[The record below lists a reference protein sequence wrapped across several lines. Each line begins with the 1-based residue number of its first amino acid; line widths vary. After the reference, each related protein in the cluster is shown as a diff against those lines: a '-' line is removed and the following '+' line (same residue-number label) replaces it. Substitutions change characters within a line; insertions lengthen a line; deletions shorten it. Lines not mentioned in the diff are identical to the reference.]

1 MEGEYKINSN
11 LSEPVKDLVK
21 KILTVDPQN
30 RYTIEQIRRHPW
42 MIANCPHRKSTK
54 GIVIGYNKIPID
66 MQILKSIS

>member
-30 RYTIEQIRRHPW
+30 RYTIE
-42 MIANCPHRKSTK
+42 
-54 GIVIGYNKIPID
+54 
-66 MQILKSIS
+66 